1 MPLFELIWW
10 FLKTQLKLIPK
21 VYKKTEFE
29 SIHLWI
35 FLLWFTTYF
44 IHSFHINSMIYRRKC
59 FFFSDSHD
67 FFCISMLF
75 LEIQWFF
82 PKYSPLNMH
91 ILVALFKMT
100 IIVPLDHEKRPRHN
114 RQQLDFHHKC
124 KRSPNKSLFYHYYVS
139 YNK

>member
-21 VYKKTEFE
+21 VYKKTEFYLH
-29 SIHLWI
+29 SSLDF
-35 FLLWFTTYF
+35 FLQCFTTYF
-44 IHSFHINSMIYRRKC
+44 GLPNYVILYLFGKNVFFRFTRFLLYFH
-59 FFFSDSHD
+59 D
-67 FFCISMLF
+67 F

-82 PKYSPLNMH
+82 PKYFSMNMH

-100 IIVPLDHEKRPRHN
+100 LIVPLDHEKRPRNN

-124 KRSPNKSLFYHYYVS
+124 MHSPNKSLFYHYYVS